1 MENNK
6 ISETDLAVNILQSA
20 GEAIYFRDLITEV
33 IEKKNIPVQS
43 LAHIISEINT
53 FINMDSRFQH
63 MGKGMW
69 GLAAWAPPQTK
80 KQSASSEE
88 GSTTKSA
95 STSRRRER
103 LLSEIQE
110 QE

>member
-6 ISETDLAVNILQSA
+6 LSETDVAVNILQTA
-20 GEAIYFRDLITEV
+20 GDAIYFRDLINEV

-43 LAHIISEINT
+43 LAHKISEIHT

-80 KQSASSEE
+80 KQAASEE
-88 GSTTKSA
+88 GSTTKTTSN
-95 STSRRRER
+95 SRRREK

>member
-6 ISETDLAVNILQSA
+6 LSETDVAVNILQTA
-20 GEAIYFRDLITEV
+20 GEAIYFRDLINEV

-43 LAHIISEINT
+43 LAHKISEIHT